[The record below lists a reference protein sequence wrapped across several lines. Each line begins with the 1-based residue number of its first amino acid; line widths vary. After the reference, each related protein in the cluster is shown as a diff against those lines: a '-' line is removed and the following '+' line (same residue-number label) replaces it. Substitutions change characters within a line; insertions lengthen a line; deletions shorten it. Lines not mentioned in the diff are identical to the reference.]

1 MTTETKQQI
10 IHELL
15 KVDSESVW
23 GVVITNFIDGNN
35 NKSDSDYNNLMKEL
49 KEAMSDN
56 PKVMKDILG
65 ESFDYVKEFQLPT
78 AFSPRED
85 EGIE

>member
-10 IHELL
+10 INELL

-35 NKSDSDYNNLMKEL
+35 NKSNSDYNNLMKEL
-49 KEAMSDN
+49 KEAMADN
-56 PKVMKDILG
+56 PKVMKEILG
-65 ESFDYVKEFQLPT
+65 EAFNYVKEFKLPT
-78 AFSPRED
+78 TFAPTED
-85 EGIE
+85 EGLE